1 MIRVS
6 YSTASA
12 FHAQREASERSSQ
25 REASAFHAQR
35 EREQAKQASELSWT
49 V

>member
-1 MIRVS
+1 V
-6 YSTASA
+6 
-12 FHAQREASERSSQ
+12 FHTQREASERSSQ

>member
-1 MIRVS
+1 V
-6 YSTASA
+6 
-12 FHAQREASERSSQ
+12 FHTQREASERSSQ
-25 REASAFHAQR
+25 REREQAKQASAFHAQR